1 MFTFVYVVDLNKNS
15 NPGLN
20 KVIMQTNE
28 NVRDGYA
35 KNSPENEKDES
46 KTKTNHSGD
55 LLLPP
60 AEAEKM
66 LFANSVKAVF
76 SLLMF

>member
-1 MFTFVYVVDLNKNS
+1 MFTIVYVVDFNKNA

-35 KNSPENEKDES
+35 KDSPENEKDES

-60 AEAEKM
+60 A
-66 LFANSVKAVF
+66 
-76 SLLMF
+76 

>member
-1 MFTFVYVVDLNKNS
+1 MH
-15 NPGLN
+15 
-20 KVIMQTNE
+20 TND
-28 NVRDGYA
+28 NVRDGYV
-35 KNSPENEKDES
+35 KDSPENEKDES

-66 LFANSVKAVF
+66 VEVICKQCQVELKSRIFESLFKAI
-76 SLLMF
+76 

>member
-1 MFTFVYVVDLNKNS
+1 MRSARLNA
-15 NPGLN
+15 
-20 KVIMQTNE
+20 

-35 KNSPENEKDES
+35 KDSPENEKDES

-60 AEAEKM
+60 AKAEKM
-66 LFANSVKAVF
+66 VEVICKQCQGGF
-76 SLLMF
+76 LLVDVLKVRLSPGEVEV

>member
-1 MFTFVYVVDLNKNS
+1 MH
-15 NPGLN
+15 
-20 KVIMQTNE
+20 TND
-28 NVRDGYA
+28 NVRDGYV
-35 KNSPENEKDES
+35 KDSPENEKDES

-66 LFANSVKAVF
+66 VEVICKQCQGCFLLVDVF
-76 SLLMF
+76 KVVTW

>member
-1 MFTFVYVVDLNKNS
+1 MFTIVYVVELNKNA
-15 NPGLN
+15 NPELN

-28 NVRDGYA
+28 NIRDGYA
-35 KNSPENEKDES
+35 KDPPENEKDES

-60 AEAEKM
+60 AKAEKM

-76 SLLMF
+76 SLLIF